1 MADTEAAE
9 GPGVGHEQR
18 SRIGGRWERHS
29 HPLTGRRSTQRNPM
43 ADPVPAIV
51 DLLTA
56 RKAFLVKELDETQHQ
71 HAILDVRLYTLMS
84 EIKAIAAY
92 LNTVAGAA
100 EGIRT
105 KEGNGNHP

>member
-1 MADTEAAE
+1 
-9 GPGVGHEQR
+9 
-18 SRIGGRWERHS
+18 
-29 HPLTGRRSTQRNPM
+29 M

-56 RKAFLVKELDETQHQ
+56 RKAVLVKELEETQNQ

-100 EGIRT
+100 EETPT
-105 KEGNGNHP
+105 KEGSGNHP